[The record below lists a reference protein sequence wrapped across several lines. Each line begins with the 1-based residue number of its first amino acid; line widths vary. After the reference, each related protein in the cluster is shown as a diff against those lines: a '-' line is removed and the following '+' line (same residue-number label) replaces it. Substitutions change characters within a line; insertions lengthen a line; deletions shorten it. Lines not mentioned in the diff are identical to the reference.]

1 MGMLTNHDP
10 TNHDPTTGDPTTGDP
25 TTDDPTTD
33 DPTTDDHGQ
42 VAVLMLAVVGLVVAS
57 ALGVQAVVATVVAQ
71 ARAQSAADAAALRA
85 VVVGCADLGEVLDM
99 APARLVSCE
108 VDGLDAVVVVE
119 VAGRSATARASRSPR
134 SP

>member
-1 MGMLTNHDP
+1 MGVLTNDDP
-10 TNHDPTTGDPTTGDP
+10 R
-25 TTDDPTTD
+25 TDDPAKN
-33 DPTTDDHGQ
+33 DPTKNDHGQ

-57 ALGVQAVVATVVAQ
+57 ALGVQAVVTAAVVQ
-71 ARAQSAADAAALRA
+71 ARAQSAADAAALRV

-99 APARLVSCE
+99 SSARLVSCE
-108 VDGLDAVVVVE
+108 IDGLDAVVVVE